1 MIIKEDFKKEFYDII
16 SQRPTCVIFNTDV
29 DALCSFKILNTLLK
43 FDDIAITFVA
53 VDNFSDL
60 QSLMRDC
67 VQEGGAIL
75 LINCGGNKHLD
86 SIETPKD
93 IIIYVLDSKR
103 PISLNNIYG
112 DDSIRVLLT
121 ESDIDDLQI
130 PPYNEICDYSSSDE
144 EDVENEE
151 SGFERTIRHENN
163 VRKYQQNQRY
173 LLSKYY
179 EFSWVGIGSSVFMIE
194 LAHSMGKSNIELMWC
209 GVVGL
214 TSQMVDKIITQDAF
228 TNACVDRL
236 AMLIKKFTSS
246 KTGELDKSDDKLRLT
261 FDIELLL
268 PLYRHWSLIKSMS
281 QAENYIA
288 KAKLYTQGGLL
299 KMKHLLV
306 QLGIELN
313 EVNQNYST
321 LNAQRRKEIFGILIE
336 DQNKRYIGFTA
347 HFGYY
352 TKYSANDF
360 ARILSNEI
368 AKNITK
374 EPACKRITGAWSLL
388 SNFIEG
394 FTQKEN
400 IPKAIE
406 DYKVSLEAVNELG
419 YNYLNTSQL
428 FATKQYCIVRP
439 HTTLDLHYLYSSHF
453 FNIFA
458 SLIKKCYLVS
468 KKCRNI
474 FKIPIFFE
482 IPGIGNNIEFVKITG
497 HMPMSTSIADD
508 GYIKNSISSIFDSV
522 ISSNS
527 SIVGRRDSFDSNVV
541 YVKTEQRQLFYES
554 VGIFIETNLK

>member
-1 MIIKEDFKKEFYDII
+1 MIIQEDFKKNFYDVI

-43 FDDIAITFVA
+43 FDDISITFIA
-53 VDNFSDL
+53 VDSFTDL
-60 QSLMRDC
+60 QSLMGDC
-67 VQEGGAIL
+67 IQLGGAIL
-75 LINCGGNKHLD
+75 LINCGGNKDLN
-86 SIETPKD
+86 
-93 IIIYVLDSKR
+93 IIDRPEDTIVFVLDSRR
-103 PISLNNIYG
+103 PICLKNIYG
-112 DDSIRVLLT
+112 DDSIRVLLP
-121 ESDIDDLQI
+121 EGDLDDLQI
-130 PPYNEICDYSSSDE
+130 PPANSLYDYTSSDE
-144 EDVENEE
+144 EDAENEE

-163 VRKYQQNQRY
+163 ARRFQQNQRY
-173 LLSKYY
+173 VLAKYY
-179 EFSWVGIGSSVFMIE
+179 EFSWTAIASSVFMIE

-214 TSQMVDKIITQDAF
+214 TSQMVDKLITQDAF

-236 AMLIKKFTSS
+236 AMLIKKFTNS

-281 QAENYIA
+281 QSENYIA
-288 KAKLYTQGGLL
+288 KAKLYTQSGVL

-336 DQNKRYIGFTA
+336 DQKKRYIGFTA

-360 ARILSNEI
+360 SRLLSNEM

-374 EPACKRITGAWSLL
+374 ESASKRITDAWSLL

-406 DYKVSLEAVNELG
+406 DYKVSLEAVTEIA

-428 FATKQYCIVRP
+428 FVTRQYCVVRH
-439 HTTLDLHYLYSSHF
+439 HTTLDLHYLYSPHF

-458 SLIKKCYLVS
+458 SLIKKCYLAS
-468 KKCRNI
+468 KGNRNI
-474 FKIPIFFE
+474 YNIPIFFE
-482 IPGIGNNIEFVKITG
+482 IPGIGDNIEYVRITG
-497 HMPMSTSIADD
+497 HMPINSTFPDD
-508 GYIKNSISSIFDSV
+508 GYIKNSVSSIFYNV
-522 ISSNS
+522 IEQA
-527 SIVGRRDSFDSNVV
+527 SINVEYRDSFDSNVV
-541 YVKTEQRQLFYES
+541 YVKTDQRQSFYES
-554 VGIFIETNLK
+554 VGIFIETNLT